1 MAVYSYKEI
10 YDWLNQFPI
19 GQQFVS
25 ALGNIIE
32 PGTEVGDL
40 TKVVDT
46 DQIEINIFVFDSIN
60 LLEANCVLNSNDK
73 TKNFA
78 KIHVRNIKDIE
89 KKEINLL
96 QYTRDMIGIEKFS
109 DLSLTLTFLNNETI
123 ELKQCDFNQSKEVF
137 TETIYKLTK

>member
-89 KKEINLL
+89 KK
-96 QYTRDMIGIEKFS
+96 R
-109 DLSLTLTFLNNETI
+109 
-123 ELKQCDFNQSKEVF
+123 
-137 TETIYKLTK
+137 